1 MWHRGQQNGGQ
12 VEQALH
18 GRLGEAGPRGQGE
31 APGSMVKIIMVIIM
45 VIVKMVMIRDVPL
58 TYLSQPTIGF
68 FNGVPKYFKN
78 D

>member
-31 APGSMVKIIMVIIM
+31 APGSMVKIMVIIM
-45 VIVKMVMIRDVPL
+45 LIVKMVQIRDVPR
-58 TYLSQPTIGF
+58 TYLSQLTIGF
-68 FNGVPKYFKN
+68 FNQFSKYFRN

>member
-18 GRLGEAGPRGQGE
+18 GRLGEAGPKGQGE
-31 APGSMVKIIMVIIM
+31 VPGSMVKIMVIM
-45 VIVKMVMIRDVPL
+45 MLIVKMVMIRDLPR

-68 FNGVPKYFKN
+68 FNRFSKYFRN

>member
-1 MWHRGQQNGGQ
+1 MGRQNGGQ

-31 APGSMVKIIMVIIM
+31 APGSIVKIMAIIKIM
-45 VIVKMVMIRDVPL
+45 VIVKMVMIRDVQR

-68 FNGVPKYFKN
+68 FNRFSKYFRN

>member
-31 APGSMVKIIMVIIM
+31 APGSMVKIMVIKM
-45 VIVKMVMIRDVPL
+45 LIVKMVVIRDLPR
-58 TYLSQPTIGF
+58 TYLSQPSIGF
-68 FNGVPKYFKN
+68 CN
-78 D
+78 

>member
-31 APGSMVKIIMVIIM
+31 APGSMVKIMVIIM
-45 VIVKMVMIRDVPL
+45 LIVKMVMIRDVPR

-68 FNGVPKYFKN
+68 LNRFSKYFRN